1 MANTKA
7 DFGKNL
13 RAVRLMAG
21 ETLAE
26 VAESVD
32 VAKTTIAMYERGERT
47 PSLDILKALA
57 AHFGISIDYLVRTVD
72 LEDAVPKKNQDN
84 LGENPTAMKDY
95 VEALFPLV
103 LDDQSEG
110 NKTYEEAASLAKDAL
125 ECFEKHGRVEAERL
139 EKCVILFAKA
149 FKESPEYATCGYI
162 WSILFLWWT
171 GYFEYFKKLQTEKDY
186 SYLRLSDFYKEKSED
201 YQELKKNALAI
212 QGETMLEFLDYAR
225 HTSKLKEIGE
235 YYYALWYL
243 LDLADGGLPADINAV
258 VGAQLMHDQYRLGNP
273 YAQRL
278 LTIEND
284 LR

>member
-21 ETLAE
+21 ETLTE

-57 AHFGISIDYLVRTVD
+57 AHFGISIDYLVRVVD

-103 LDDQSEG
+103 LDGQSEG

-125 ECFEKHGRVEAERL
+125 E
-139 EKCVILFAKA
+139 
-149 FKESPEYATCGYI
+149 
-162 WSILFLWWT
+162 
-171 GYFEYFKKLQTEKDY
+171 
-186 SYLRLSDFYKEKSED
+186 
-201 YQELKKNALAI
+201 
-212 QGETMLEFLDYAR
+212 
-225 HTSKLKEIGE
+225 
-235 YYYALWYL
+235 
-243 LDLADGGLPADINAV
+243 
-258 VGAQLMHDQYRLGNP
+258 
-273 YAQRL
+273 
-278 LTIEND
+278 
-284 LR
+284 

>member
-7 DFGKNL
+7 NFGKNL
-13 RAVRLMAG
+13 RAVRLMSG

-57 AHFGISIDYLVRTVD
+57 AHFGISIDYLVRAVD

-84 LGENPTAMKDY
+84 IGETPTAMKDY

-110 NKTYEEAASLAKDAL
+110 NKIYEEAASLAKDAL
-125 ECFEKHGRVEAERL
+125 ECFEKHDRVEAERL

-171 GYFEYFKKLQTEKDY
+171 GYFEFFKKLQTEKDY

-201 YQELKKNALAI
+201 YQELKKNTLAI
-212 QGETMLEFLDYAR
+212 QGETMLAFLDFVR
-225 HTSKLKEIGE
+225 HTSNLKEIGE

>member
-57 AHFGISIDYLVRTVD
+57 AHFGISIDYLVRVVD
-72 LEDAVPKKNQDN
+72 LEDAVPKKNQYKQE
-84 LGENPTAMKDY
+84 ENPTAMKDY

-171 GYFEYFKKLQTEKDY
+171 RYFEFFKKLQNEKDY

-201 YQELKKNALAI
+201 YQKLKKGVLDI

-225 HTSKLKEIGE
+225 HTSNLKEIGE
-235 YYYALWYL
+235 YRFWSGTGSVCYYQ
-243 LDLADGGLPADINAV
+243 N
-258 VGAQLMHDQYRLGNP
+258 R
-273 YAQRL
+273 
-278 LTIEND
+278 
-284 LR
+284 

>member
-13 RAVRLMAG
+13 RAVRLMSG

-57 AHFGISIDYLVRTVD
+57 AHFGISIDYLVRVVD
-72 LEDAVPKKNQDN
+72 LEDAVPKKNQYKQE
-84 LGENPTAMKDY
+84 ENPTAIKDY
-95 VEALFPLV
+95 VESLFPLV
-103 LDDQSEG
+103 LDEQSEG
-110 NKTYEEAASLAKDAL
+110 NKTYEEAASLAKKTQ
-125 ECFEKHGRVEAERL
+125 ECFEKHGRVEAELL

-171 GYFEYFKKLQTEKDY
+171 GYFEFFKKLQTEKDY

-201 YQELKKNALAI
+201 YQKLKKGVLDI

-225 HTSKLKEIGE
+225 HTSNLKEIGE